1 MKFQGAII
9 KEQGV
14 TFAVIIVKKHVIDDR
29 IGAGE
34 TIQSFQRVFPAMP
47 IVLMAQDCR
56 GTATYYGR
64 RDISKFMASV
74 PLAAV
79 PWKEFTVS

>member
-14 TFAVIIVKKHVIDDR
+14 TFAVVIVKKSIMDDR
-29 IGAGE
+29 SSSENAIK
-34 TIQSFQRVFPAMP
+34 SFQTAFPAIP
-47 IVLMAQDCR
+47 IVLMAQDHK
-56 GTATYYGR
+56 GSPTYYGR

-74 PLAAV
+74 PLSAV
-79 PWKEFTVS
+79 RWKEFTLR